1 MVDRNEIHFC
11 GLREN
16 IVNARKSGGG
26 ILLMEIIYGKAKYV
40 HFQVETDNNI
50 R

>member
-1 MVDRNEIHFC
+1 MVDRNKIHFC
-11 GLREN
+11 GLSEK

-26 ILLMEIIYGKAKYV
+26 ILLMGIIYGRLSV

-50 R
+50 G